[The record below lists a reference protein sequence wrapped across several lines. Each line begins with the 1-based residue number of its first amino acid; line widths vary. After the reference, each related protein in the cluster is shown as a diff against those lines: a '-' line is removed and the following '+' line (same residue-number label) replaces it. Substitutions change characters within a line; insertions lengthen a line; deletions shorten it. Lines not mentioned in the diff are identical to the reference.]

1 MTLKFIRQSAILL
14 VLGATSAGAG
24 ALEIETIYIVPF
36 THNDVGFDATP
47 KQMAANSVKSIDDAI
62 EHAAANPQY
71 VWNIETFWQ
80 MRHWLDAG
88 KNPEPLLKLLRDGRF
103 GLNSAYICPHT
114 SVMKAWMLDQ
124 LFRIPVEWGRK
135 HKLVLDWAMINDVP
149 GHPPGLPR
157 FLANN
162 GVKYLALGTNQSLS
176 KKLPDEVSNTPF
188 WWETLDGKHRVL
200 TFLCA
205 ESYTGAY
212 MKYGIDPQ
220 TSHFF
225 TRKQKEYSS
234 TELLDVMKQNMGEM
248 LDTYRKREYPFDAVM
263 AMHAFD
269 NWGSGNSKKLPGAA
283 KLWNENVGKPRIVL
297 STPREFFKHIE
308 LKYADVL
315 PVRRGGFGGQ
325 WDNMRCWIP
334 TAMRSAYAQEKLLM
348 EKQAPDVRETERV
361 LAFYG
366 HTIGAGPC
374 WPGHLTRKTT
384 VEHNRQFAE
393 FQSDWPREKIN
404 WPTGSPVELPTDDE
418 REMYKRNQ
426 LYLVRFLNRKMTRE
440 PMPEG
445 SWLMQRAERLKDGT
459 LRLRH
464 RIDRRKLPPERAYV
478 MWSWRLTREA
488 ANSEVTVKGAA
499 GSWVWRKDALA
510 GYSINGWIAPD
521 EFRLGKTIFRPNG
534 PLWFGKLPGRPEIL
548 YSSVLRQKRNGR
560 FKDVGEDTLT
570 FEEACPGED
579 PIYEFAIDIIQ
590 KAATNEL

>member
-1 MTLKFIRQSAILL
+1 MTFTSSYLSVVFLTLASA
-14 VLGATSAGAG
+14 AAGAE
-24 ALEIETIYIVPF
+24 ASEIETIYVVPF

-47 KQMAANSVKSIDDAI
+47 MQMAANSVQSIDDAI
-62 EHAAANPQY
+62 ELAAADPQY

-80 MRHWLDAG
+80 LRHWLDAG
-88 KNPEPLLKLLRDGRF
+88 RNPEPLLKLLRDGRF
-103 GLNSAYICPHT
+103 GLNAAFICPHT

-124 LFRIPVEWGRK
+124 LFRVPVDWSRK
-135 HKLVLDWAMINDVP
+135 HDLVLDWAMINDVP

-157 FLANN
+157 FLADN

-200 TFLCA
+200 TFICA

-225 TRKQKEYSS
+225 TRKNKEYPSN
-234 TELLDVMKQNMGEM
+234 EPLDIMKQNMGEM
-248 LDTYRKREYPFDAVM
+248 LEEYRKKEYPFDAVM

-269 NWGSGNSKKLPGAA
+269 NWGAGNSKKLPGAA
-283 KLWNENVGKPRIVL
+283 ELWNEKVGKPRIVV
-297 STPREFFKHIE
+297 STPREFFRHIE
-308 LKYADVL
+308 EKYADDL

-334 TAMRSAYAQEKLLM
+334 TAMRAAYAQEKLLM
-348 EKQAPDVRETERV
+348 AKQDPDVHAIGRL

-374 WPGHLTRKTT
+374 WPGHLTREIT
-384 VEHNRQFAE
+384 VEHNLQFLELQA
-393 FQSDWPREKIN
+393 DWPREKIQ
-404 WPTGSPVELPTDDE
+404 WPVGKPVELPADSE
-418 REMYKRNQ
+418 GEKYGRNQ
-426 LYLVRFLNRKMTRE
+426 LYMARVESGTITHE
-440 PMPEG
+440 PMPES
-445 SWLMQRAERLKDGT
+445 SWLMHRAERLDDGT

-464 RIDRRKLPPERAYV
+464 RIDRRKLPPERVYV
-478 MWSWRLTREA
+478 MWSWHLTEDEA
-488 ANSEVTVKGAA
+488 KAPVTVRGAA
-499 GSWVWRKDALA
+499 APWIWREDALA

-521 EFRLGKTIFRPNG
+521 EFRLGDTVFRPHG

-548 YSSVLRQKRNGR
+548 YSSVLRQLRKGH
-560 FKDVGEDTLT
+560 FKDIGEDTLT
-570 FEEACPGED
+570 FDEACPGED
-579 PIYEFAIDIIQ
+579 PIYEFAIDII
-590 KAATNEL
+590 TDPHR